1 MAHSWRQMALV
12 AFAAGLVTA
21 CGGENGAGDGGD
33 QAQGTAENG
42 KTDGQADVASATAEK
57 KRKCPPKLTTGQ
69 RADGAPVDDIVG
81 IRPGM
86 SFDDVT
92 WVLECRGDV
101 PVLETAAKWNIKQDY
116 GYPIRQLI
124 RATNGVP
131 CTSQEILADMRSMGD
146 AKCDGGGYSFKSLKD
161 ITQQVAVVFTGMPN
175 DEVARAVWRRNVF
188 VTGENPTVESL
199 SGSLAEKYGA
209 PHNTETDR
217 RGVTHFTWQYDLL
230 GRPMS
235 QATPAFRTCSNSV
248 NANFNAG
255 HGWSSACGLTV
266 KASIKPVQ
274 GNELLAGELNIGVM
288 HQKDFYE
295 AGTQFERDLMAAN
308 EQRKREQAEEAAQQ
322 GAAPDL

>member
-1 MAHSWRQMALV
+1 MTQPWLRFAIAGMATGFLLA
-12 AFAAGLVTA
+12 A
-21 CGGENGAGDGGD
+21 CGGGDDSSGESDGA
-33 QAQGTAENG
+33 AQESAAAS
-42 KTDGQADVASATAEK
+42 GQADEKADTAGNR
-57 KRKCPPKLTTGQ
+57 KRKCPPKITTGA
-69 RADGAPVDDIVG
+69 RPEGAPVDDIVG

-86 SFDDVT
+86 SFDDVSWT
-92 WVLECRGDV
+92 LECRGDV

-146 AKCDGGGYSFKSLKD
+146 TKCDGGGYSFKSLKD
-161 ITQQVAVVFTGMPN
+161 ITQQFAVVFTGMPN
-175 DEVARAVWRRNVF
+175 DEVARAVWRRNAF
-188 VTGENPTVESL
+188 ATGENPTVESL

-266 KASIKPVQ
+266 KASITPVQ

-288 HQKDFYE
+288 HQKDFYD
-295 AGTQFERDLMAAN
+295 AGEQFERDLMAAN
-308 EQRKREQAEEAAQQ
+308 EQRKRDQAEEAAQQ